1 MECIEV
7 SENDT
12 KINFF
17 ANNTPG
23 VPITISPES
32 YLITDE
38 GTRLKLTGSD
48 GITPGQEF
56 TTDENGTGH
65 FSLIYEPLP
74 IQTESITFVE
84 TPGGWFSIKNI
95 RVQNS
100 DKYMVNE

>member
-1 MECIEV
+1 MNI
-7 SENDT
+7 SENET

-32 YLITDE
+32 FLITED
-38 GTRLKLTGSD
+38 GTKLQLTGTV

-65 FSLIYEPLP
+65 FSLIYEALP
-74 IQTESITFVE
+74 KKTQSITFVE

-95 RVQNS
+95 CVQ
-100 DKYMVNE
+100 KFR